1 MDAQR
6 TARSF
11 SDDALRLIATSSM
24 LLDHV
29 GVALMENALAT
40 LLFEAGSEELGNF
53 VLLADLPLRMAG
65 RVAFPIFCYLLVQGF
80 LHTRSA
86 ARYAA
91 RLAVFAALSEAP
103 FDLMVFGGL
112 SAEAQNVFF
121 TLTIGLVMM
130 GALRAIERGS
140 LRARLRPWAM
150 AGCVMAAMALAYLLR
165 TDYDAMG
172 IALIAALYLGRGDR
186 RRQCALSA
194 LAFLGAFSVY
204 GLCTRHIFSGPVLE
218 LCSLPAFFLIRRGD
232 GTRRER
238 AHRYAFYVFYP
249 AHLLALYALERLLIR

>member
-11 SDDALRLIATSSM
+11 SDDALRLIAMASM

-29 GVALMENALAT
+29 GVALMENALAVP
-40 LLFEAGSEELGNF
+40 LIEAGSEELGNL

-91 RLAVFAALSEAP
+91 RLVVFAALSEAP
-103 FDLMVFGGL
+103 FDLMVFGGP
-112 SAEAQNVFF
+112 SAEAQNVYF
-121 TLTIGLVMM
+121 TLTVGLAMM
-130 GALRAIERGS
+130 GVLRAIERGN
-140 LRARLRPWAM
+140 LNARLRPWAM
-150 AGCVMAAMALAYLLR
+150 AGCVLAAMALSHLLR
-165 TDYDAMG
+165 ADYDAMG

-194 LAFLGAFSVY
+194 LAFLGAFFVY
-204 GLCTRHIFSGPVLE
+204 GLCTGQIFSGPVLE
-218 LCSLPAFFLIRRGD
+218 LCSLPAFYLIMRGD
-232 GTRRER
+232 GTRRGR
-238 AHRYAFYVFYP
+238 AHRYAPYVFYP
-249 AHLLALYALERLLIR
+249 AHLLALYALALLIR

>member
-1 MDAQR
+1 MDVQR
-6 TARSF
+6 TTRPF
-11 SDDALRLIATSSM
+11 SDDALRRIAMASM

-29 GVALMENALAT
+29 GVALMENALAVP
-40 LLFEAGSEELGNF
+40 LIGAGSEELGNL

-103 FDLMVFGGL
+103 FDLMVFGGPSL
-112 SAEAQNVFF
+112 AAQNVYF
-121 TLTIGLVMM
+121 TLAIGLVMM
-130 GALRAIERGS
+130 GALRALERGN
-140 LRARLRPWAM
+140 LNARLRPWAM
-150 AGCVMAAMALAYLLR
+150 AGCALAAMALSYLLR
-165 TDYDAMG
+165 ADYDAMG

-194 LAFLGAFSVY
+194 LAFLGAFCVY
-204 GLCTRHIFSGPVLE
+204 GVFTGQIFSGPVLE
-218 LCSLPAFFLIRRGD
+218 LCSLPAFYLIARGD
-232 GTRRER
+232 GTRRGR
-238 AHRYAFYVFYP
+238 AHRYAPYVFYP
-249 AHLLALYALERLLIR
+249 AHLLALYALALLIR